1 MSIVKIVKRDCPYVT
16 IDKTG
21 IDDPNL
27 SWGATGLLTYLI
39 GRPSNWKIS
48 IAHLSKVKKC
58 RETATK
64 SVLKELREFNYCH
77 YFVVRKNG
85 KISETFYLVFEV
97 PTDSNEI
104 LDHIESYID
113 IKDVKKEDIIYQP
126 VRNEKRCYNKKPQV
140 ENQLLEN
147 NIENKDVLPQVDFP
161 QVENLIVENQGLLN
175 KDYTNKRN
183 TNKKTTTAEEDK
195 NTKNSSS
202 FLEKFSIGKEVEKE
216 EINQKL
222 ISLSFSKMTRKNIIK
237 LYSNNLV
244 DKNRIFEVL
253 EFSKDKNWGE
263 GAVYSALKENWNT
276 KKVENKETKQIE
288 MRKANEEKER
298 EKRLERAKEEEKIR
312 KTNERIDNTIKEFK
326 KLPEAKQIEITTIA
340 EERYISKHKVNKD
353 FFDMTKKNTP
363 LLYLNILFSELIEL
377 LKEKNYSFAFATV

>member
-104 LDHIESYID
+104 LNHIESYID
-113 IKDVKKEDIIYQP
+113 IKDVKKEDIIYQT

-147 NIENKDVLPQVDFP
+147 SIENKEVSPQVDFP

-175 KDYTNKRN
+175 KDYTNNRI
-183 TNKKTTTAEEDK
+183 TNNKTTTEAKKEGV
-195 NTKNSSS
+195 KNSSS

-222 ISLSFSKMTRKNIIK
+222 ISLSFSKVTKKNIIK
-237 LYSNNLV
+237 LYSKNLV

-276 KKVENKETKQIE
+276 KKVETKEAKQIE

-326 KLPEAKQIEITTIA
+326 KLPVAKQIEIQSVA
-340 EERYISKHKVNKD
+340 EERYTNKNKVNKD
-353 FFDMTKKNTP
+353 FFDMMKKNTP
-363 LLYLNILFSELIEL
+363 SLYLNILFSELIEL
-377 LKEKNYSFAFATV
+377 LKEKKYSFAFATV

>member
-1 MSIVKIVKRDCPYVT
+1 MAIIKIIKRDCPYVT

-21 IDDPNL
+21 VDDPNL
-27 SWGATGLLTYLI
+27 SWAATGLLTYLI
-39 GRPSNWKIS
+39 GRPGNWKIN
-48 IAHLSKVKKC
+48 ITHLSSVKTCK
-58 RETATK
+58 ETATK
-64 SVLKELREFNYCH
+64 SALKELREANYCH

-85 KISETFYLVFEV
+85 RISETFYLVFEV
-97 PTDSNEI
+97 PTNYEEV
-104 LDHIESYID
+104 LENYID
-113 IKDVKKEDIIYQP
+113 LKDGETILYQSVKI
-126 VRNEKRCYNKKPQV
+126 EKNTENKTKKKVPQV
-140 ENQLLEN
+140 ENQLVEKKTG
-147 NIENKDVLPQVDFP
+147 NKEVLPQVESP
-161 QVENLIVENQGLLN
+161 LVENLLLENQGLLI
-175 KDYTNKRN
+175 KDTTNNRI
-183 TNKKTTTAEEDK
+183 TNNKTTTEAKKEGV
-195 NTKNSSS
+195 KNSSS

-237 LYSNNLV
+237 LYSKNLV

>member
-175 KDYTNKRN
+175 KDYTNNRN
-183 TNKKTTTAEEDK
+183 TNNKTTTSQVK

-237 LYSNNLV
+237 LYSKNLV

-276 KKVENKETKQIE
+276 KKIENKETKQIE

-353 FFDMTKKNTP
+353 FFDMTKKNTS

>member
-377 LKEKNYSFAFATV
+377 LKEKNYSFAFATM

>member
-77 YFVVRKNG
+77 YFLFRKNW
-85 KISETFYLVFEV
+85 KISETFYLFFEV

-175 KDYTNKRN
+175 KDYTNNRI
-183 TNKKTTTAEEDK
+183 TNNKTTTSQVEK
-195 NTKNSSS
+195 IKNSSS
-202 FLEKFSIGKEVEKE
+202 SLEKFSIGKEVEKE

-237 LYSNNLV
+237 LYSKNLV

-276 KKVENKETKQIE
+276 KKVENKEAKQIE

-363 LLYLNILFSELIEL
+363 SLYLNILFSELIEL

>member
-1 MSIVKIVKRDCPYVT
+1 MAIIKMIKRESAYIT

-21 IDDPNL
+21 IEDAKL
-27 SWGATGLLTYLI
+27 SWAATGLLTYLI
-39 GRPSNWKIS
+39 GRPANWQIN
-48 IAHLSKVKKC
+48 ITHLSGVKLNGE
-58 RETATK
+58 RSTRNA
-64 SVLKELREFNYCH
+64 LLELREANYCH
-77 YFVVRKNG
+77 YFEIRKKGRVV
-85 KISETFYLVFEV
+85 ETIYLVFEI
-97 PTDSNEI
+97 PTNYEEAI
-104 LDHIESYID
+104 KNYID
-113 IKDVKKEDIIYQP
+113 LKEGEQILYKRVFENNKKEP
-126 VRNEKRCYNKKPQV
+126 KVRNEVSVKS
-140 ENQLLEN
+140 
-147 NIENKDVLPQVDFP
+147 IENKELSPKLRNAKTVNAKG
-161 QVENLIVENQGLLN
+161 ENEGLINI
-175 KDYTNKRN
+175 DTTNKRN

-222 ISLSFSKMTRKNIIK
+222 ISLSFSKETRKNIIK
-237 LYSNNLV
+237 LYSKNLV

-276 KKVENKETKQIE
+276 KKVETKEAKQIE

-326 KLPEAKQIEITTIA
+326 KLPVAKQIEIQSVA
-340 EERYISKHKVNKD
+340 EERYTNKNKVNKD
-353 FFDMTKKNTP
+353 FFDMMKKNTP
-363 LLYLNILFSELIEL
+363 SLYLNILFSELIEL
-377 LKEKNYSFAFATV
+377 LKEKKYSFAFATV

>member
-113 IKDVKKEDIIYQP
+113 IKDVKKEDIIYQT

-175 KDYTNKRN
+175 KDYTNNRI
-183 TNKKTTTAEEDK
+183 TNNKTTTEAKKEGV
-195 NTKNSSS
+195 KNSSS

>member
-1 MSIVKIVKRDCPYVT
+1 MAIIKMIKRESAYVT

-77 YFVVRKNG
+77 YFIVRKNG

-175 KDYTNKRN
+175 IDTTNKRN

-237 LYSNNLV
+237 LYSKNLV

-276 KKVENKETKQIE
+276 KKVETKEAKQIE

-298 EKRLERAKEEEKIR
+298 EKR
-312 KTNERIDNTIKEFK
+312 
-326 KLPEAKQIEITTIA
+326 
-340 EERYISKHKVNKD
+340 
-353 FFDMTKKNTP
+353 
-363 LLYLNILFSELIEL
+363 
-377 LKEKNYSFAFATV
+377 

>member
-175 KDYTNKRN
+175 KDYTNNRN
-183 TNKKTTTAEEDK
+183 TNNKTTTSQVK

-237 LYSNNLV
+237 LYSKNLV

-340 EERYISKHKVNKD
+340 EERYINKNKVNKD
-353 FFDMTKKNTP
+353 FFDMVKKNTP
-363 LLYLNILFSELIEL
+363 SLYLNILFSELIEL

>member
-175 KDYTNKRN
+175 KDHTNKRN

>member
-1 MSIVKIVKRDCPYVT
+1 MAIIKMIKRESAYVT

-21 IDDPNL
+21 IEDAKL
-27 SWGATGLLTYLI
+27 SWAATGLLTYLI
-39 GRPSNWKIS
+39 GRPANWQIN
-48 IAHLSKVKKC
+48 ITHLSGVKLNGE
-58 RETATK
+58 RSTRNA
-64 SVLKELREFNYCH
+64 LLELREANYCH
-77 YFVVRKNG
+77 YFEIRKKG
-85 KISETFYLVFEV
+85 RVAETIYLVFEI
-97 PTDSNEI
+97 PTNYEEAI
-104 LDHIESYID
+104 KNYID
-113 IKDVKKEDIIYQP
+113 LKEGEQILYKRVFENDKKEP
-126 VRNEKRCYNKKPQV
+126 KVRNEVSVKS
-140 ENQLLEN
+140 
-147 NIENKDVLPQVDFP
+147 IENKEFSPKLRNAKTVNAKG
-161 QVENLIVENQGLLN
+161 ENEGLINI
-175 KDYTNKRN
+175 DTTNKRN

-237 LYSNNLV
+237 LYSKNLV

-298 EKRLERAKEEEKIR
+298 EKRLEREKEEEKIR
-312 KTNERIDNTIKEFK
+312 KNNERIDNTIKEFK

-340 EERYISKHKVNKD
+340 EERYINKNKVNKD
-353 FFDMTKKNTP
+353 FFDMVKKNTP

>member
-183 TNKKTTTAEEDK
+183 TNKKTNTAEEDK

>member
-1 MSIVKIVKRDCPYVT
+1 MAIIKMIKRESAYVT

-77 YFVVRKNG
+77 YFIVRKNG

-175 KDYTNKRN
+175 IDTTNKRN

-237 LYSNNLV
+237 LYSKNLV

-276 KKVENKETKQIE
+276 KKVETKEAKQ
-288 MRKANEEKER
+288 KER
-298 EKRLERAKEEEKIR
+298 KKRLERAKEEEKIR
-312 KTNERIDNTIKEFK
+312 KNNERIDNTIKEFK

-340 EERYISKHKVNKD
+340 EERYINKNKVNKD
-353 FFDMTKKNTP
+353 FFDMVKKNTP